1 MSTDPLA
8 HICTLS
14 QHLAHCDSMSETWC
28 EVSNLLLQAANQKL
42 TDLKAHILRLRQ
54 QEAKIGTARQDAA
67 HKHWSSR

>member
-1 MSTDPLA
+1 
-8 HICTLS
+8 
-14 QHLAHCDSMSETWC
+14 MSETWC